1 MDASSPEVNPTQDT
15 YPELESAYDHFNR
28 ELWKGE
34 LPHCLLTLQRHSDS
48 DGYFNAD
55 RFMHSNQDGVR
66 SHEIALNPS
75 HFVVNPLQYTLSI
88 IVREMVSLRQHLT
101 GTPGRRRYRNTQWAE
116 WMQQVGLMP
125 TITGEPGGRMTG
137 EKVRHYIIEDGPFDR
152 ACATLL
158 ANGFSL
164 SWVDRVPPSQLDF
177 LTGDAK
183 EDLGAPG
190 TPHLPAAASE
200 ALAAVGEGA
209 AAAAGAELAHPVG
222 SAEAAEAPGVRE
234 VLGDLLPAGLGEGLG
249 AAIADLGGIEHLGG
263 SPGPGATPPAN
274 QGPKKKQ
281 LAGPDRGALEAM
293 GIDLSQAVKPKTRFR
308 FQCPTCGDKAWGKKA
323 LMIGCLKPGCNGV
336 RMVAADDD
344 SPVKVAQP

>member
-1 MDASSPEVNPTQDT
+1 MDASSAEVNPTQDT
-15 YPELESAYDHFNR
+15 YPELESAYDHFNK

-55 RFMHSNQDGVR
+55 RFMHSNHDGVR

-88 IVREMVSLRQHLT
+88 IVREMVSLRQHLA

-116 WMQQVGLMP
+116 WMQEVGLMP

-164 SWVDRVPPSQLDF
+164 SWVDRVPPSQIDF
-177 LTGDAK
+177 LTGDPK
-183 EDLGAPG
+183 DELGAPG
-190 TPHLPAAASE
+190 ATLGLAAASDARTAVE
-200 ALAAVGEGA
+200 GSSAPADAEHALPSGP
-209 AAAAGAELAHPVG
+209 AEV
-222 SAEAAEAPGVRE
+222 SEAPG
-234 VLGDLLPAGLGEGLG
+234 LGEMLSDLVPAGLGDGLG
-249 AAIADLGGIEHLGG
+249 AAIADLDGAGISGG
-263 SPGPGATPPAN
+263 SPAAGPMPPAN

-281 LAGPDRGALEAM
+281 LAAPDRVALEAM
-293 GIDLSQAVKPKTRFR
+293 GIDLTQAVKPKTRFR
-308 FQCPTCGDKAWGKKA
+308 FQCPTCGDRAWGKKA
-323 LMIGCLKPGCNGV
+323 LMIGCLKPGCNNV

-344 SPVKVAQP
+344 APIQGAQP

>member
-1 MDASSPEVNPTQDT
+1 MDASSAEVNPTQDT

-55 RFMHSNQDGVR
+55 RFMHSNHDGVR

-116 WMQQVGLMP
+116 WMQEVGLMP

-164 SWVDRVPPSQLDF
+164 SWVDRVPPSQIDF
-177 LTGDAK
+177 LTGDLK
-183 EDLGAPG
+183 EDPGAPG
-190 TPHLPAAASE
+190 LTLVSAAASE
-200 ALAAVGEGA
+200 AGTAAEGLS
-209 AAAAGAELAHPVG
+209 AAAGAEHALLSVPEGA
-222 SAEAAEAPGVRE
+222 SEAPRLRE
-234 VLGDLLPAGLGEGLG
+234 TLSDLVPAGLGEGLG
-249 AAIADLGGIEHLGG
+249 EAIAELGGIEPSGG
-263 SPGPGATPPAN
+263 LPGPEATPPTQ

-281 LAGPDRGALEAM
+281 LAAPDRNALEAM

-323 LMIGCLKPGCNGV
+323 LMIGCLKPGCDNV

-344 SPVKVAQP
+344 APVKVAKP